1 MDDHG
6 IAVADERRIL
16 ARGRLA
22 AGGIGRDGQRLA
34 VGGDDDLALGIG
46 AIDRRAQRL
55 QPGQHV
61 RAGMTVVVI
70 LPDADDGDGGRHSLQ
85 KGLGGAGRTSM
96 VSGLQHVGPHIRAGG
111 HQVGLRVL
119 LHVAG
124 EEEARPAVVDAQDQ
138 TAVIGV
144 GIRLHRPDDLDARAA
159 ERPAVAC
166 LRHLDGVPLLVGVFD
181 DVGEDLR
188 RVFRDARIDVLRRVF
203 GQHGGKAP
211 AVVLVRMCVDHIG
224 QPRHVQPVQAG
235 DEELP
240 LLDRA
245 AVDEHGLVPAGEHD
259 AVALPDVEEAD
270 GERLIRRC
278 LLRCGGR
285 RRRLWITGFRF
296 SARAEIRHKRNDNN
310 DQHVQPQRH
319 APG

>member
-1 MDDHG
+1 M
-6 IAVADERRIL
+6 
-16 ARGRLA
+16 
-22 AGGIGRDGQRLA
+22 
-34 VGGDDDLALGIG
+34 
-46 AIDRRAQRL
+46 
-55 QPGQHV
+55 
-61 RAGMTVVVI
+61 M
-70 LPDADDGDGGRHSLQ
+70 PD
-85 KGLGGAGRTSM
+85 
-96 VSGLQHVGPHIRAGG
+96 LQHVGPHICARV

-211 AVVLVRMCVDHIG
+211 AVVLIRMCVDHIG
-224 QPRHVQPVQAG
+224 QLRHVQPVQTG

-245 AVDEHGLVPAGEHD
+245 AVDEHGLVPAGEQD
-259 AVALPDVEEAD
+259 AVALADVEEAD
-270 GERLIRRC
+270 GERLIRRR

-285 RRRLWITGFRF
+285 RRRLRITAFRF
-296 SARAEIRHKRNDNN
+296 SARAEICHERDGNN

>member
-1 MDDHG
+1 M
-6 IAVADERRIL
+6 
-16 ARGRLA
+16 
-22 AGGIGRDGQRLA
+22 
-34 VGGDDDLALGIG
+34 
-46 AIDRRAQRL
+46 
-55 QPGQHV
+55 
-61 RAGMTVVVI
+61 M
-70 LPDADDGDGGRHSLQ
+70 PD
-85 KGLGGAGRTSM
+85 
-96 VSGLQHVGPHIRAGG
+96 LQHVGLHICAGV

-159 ERPAVAC
+159 ERPAVAG

-211 AVVLVRMCVDHIG
+211 AVVLVRMRVDHIG
-224 QPRHVQPVQAG
+224 QLRHVQPVQTG
-235 DEELP
+235 DEKLP

-245 AVDEHGLVPAGEHD
+245 AVDEHGLVPAGEQD
-259 AVALPDVEEAD
+259 AVALADVEKAD

-285 RRRLWITGFRF
+285 SAGGADNPGSPLLRSSPPKDGTSAMATTIRTYSHSGMRPADFSFSFRP
-296 SARAEIRHKRNDNN
+296 S
-310 DQHVQPQRH
+310 V
-319 APG
+319 